1 MKHFGKAQLKELKSG
16 PMSGPITGRARQL
29 GAALLCALAVVASL
43 PLSAQA
49 ARRAPIV
56 ASAADLDFIALRDAS
71 LRGDT
76 SDAGRLSARLVNYPV
91 PSYVDYYRLYPRLA
105 SAPEGEVR
113 AFLNQYDGTAIADRL
128 RNDWLL
134 QLGRARDWRLFDE
147 QYPLFVLNDDTQVKC
162 YALSSRLA
170 KGENITRAAR
180 ELLVQPKYY
189 GEACPELI
197 GRLARDK
204 QFGDA
209 DVWRQVRL
217 AVEAGQPGIARR
229 IASYTDVNDK
239 QLAQAVDKPSA
250 VLDRALP
257 PARTSRELF
266 LIALGRLSRDNVDKA
281 VRLLEK
287 QQSKLGPEDLA
298 IAWSQIA
305 LPSSLALSKDAIGQW
320 RKTWD
325 APLSQEGY
333 QWRARVA
340 LRAGDWTMVLKA
352 IDAMPADLRKEATWT
367 YWRGRA
373 LAAQGAR
380 EEAVRLFQ
388 QIAGLHH
395 FYGLLATE
403 ELGLPIAPPPK
414 PQPPRPEEIAEA
426 AGNPGFQNALRF
438 FDLDLRFEGNREW
451 NWQLRK
457 LGERQL
463 LAAGEFARQSEV
475 LDRMVTTA
483 DRARTEIDLSQRY
496 PTPHDDIMH
505 AATHP
510 IGLDMA
516 WVYGLIRQ
524 ESRFVKSAK
533 SSVGASGLMQIMPGT
548 ATYVAKKIGMSGF
561 SLASLNDTRTNITLG
576 TQYLNMVLANLG
588 GSQTLATAAY
598 NAGPSRPRLW
608 RSTLDK
614 PVEGAVF
621 AETIPFSETRGYVK
635 NVLANATWYAA
646 QFENKP
652 QSLKARLGTVAP
664 RDANLAELGDLP

>member
-1 MKHFGKAQLKELKSG
+1 MKYLNSL
-16 PMSGPITGRARQL
+16 PITKASALVSTLAG
-29 GAALLCALAVVASL
+29 ALLCVLATAAWM
-43 PLSAQA
+43 PQAAQA
-49 ARRAPIV
+49 ARRAPVV
-56 ASAADLDFIALRDAS
+56 ASSADLDFIALREAS

-76 SDAGRLSARLVNYPV
+76 GEAGRLSARLADYPV
-91 PSYVDYYRLYPRLA
+91 PSYVEYYRLYPRLA

-113 AFLNQYDGTAIADRL
+113 AFLNKYDGTAIADRL

-134 QLGRARDWRLFDE
+134 LLGRARDWRLFDE

-162 YALSSRLA
+162 YALSSKLA
-170 KGENITRAAR
+170 KGENIARAAR

-189 GEACPELI
+189 GDACPELI
-197 GRLARDK
+197 GRLAKDK
-204 QFGDA
+204 QFNDA
-209 DVWRQVRL
+209 DLWRQVRL
-217 AVEAGQPGIARR
+217 AAEAGQPGIARR

-239 QLAQAVDKPSA
+239 QLVQAIDKPSA
-250 VLDRALP
+250 VLDRALSS
-257 PARTSRELF
+257 ARTSHELF
-266 LIALGRLSRDNVDKA
+266 LIALGRLARDNPDKA
-281 VRLLEK
+281 VKHLDR
-287 QQSKLGPEDLA
+287 QQSKLSREELA
-298 IAWSQIA
+298 LAWSQIA
-305 LPSSLALSKDAIGQW
+305 LPSSLALSKDAAPQW

-340 LRAGDWTMVLKA
+340 LRTGDWAMVLKA
-352 IDAMPADLRKEATWT
+352 IDAMPADLRKEPSWI

-373 LAAQGAR
+373 LAVQGNS
-380 EEAVRLFQ
+380 EEALKHFQ
-388 QIAGLHH
+388 LIAGQHH

-403 ELGLPIAPPPK
+403 ELGLPIMPPPK
-414 PQPPRPEEIAEA
+414 PTPPRSEEIAEA
-426 AGNPGFQNALRF
+426 AANPGFQHALRF
-438 FDLDLRFEGNREW
+438 FDLEMRFEGNREW

-463 LAAGEFARQSEV
+463 LAAGEFARQSDV

-483 DRARTEIDLSQRY
+483 DRARSEIDLSQRY
-496 PTPHDDIMH
+496 PTPHDDIML

-548 ATYVAKKIGMSGF
+548 ANYVAKKIGMSGF
-561 SLASLNDTRTNITLG
+561 TVASLNDIRTNITLG

-598 NAGPSRPRLW
+598 NAGPGRPRLW

-646 QFENKP
+646 QFENRP
-652 QSLKARLGTVAP
+652 QSLKARLGVVAP

>member
-1 MKHFGKAQLKELKSG
+1 MKYLNTL
-16 PMSGPITGRARQL
+16 PITKASVLAG
-29 GAALLCALAVVASL
+29 ALLCVLAAAACL
-43 PLSAQA
+43 PQAAQA
-49 ARRAPIV
+49 ARRAPVV
-56 ASAADLDFIALRDAS
+56 ASSADLDFIALREAS

-76 SDAGRLSARLVNYPV
+76 GEAGRLSARLVDYPV
-91 PSYVDYYRLYPRLA
+91 PSYVEYYRLYPRLA
-105 SAPEGEVR
+105 SAPEGEIR
-113 AFLNQYDGTAIADRL
+113 AFLNKYDGTAIADRL

-134 QLGRARDWRLFDE
+134 LLGRARDWRLFDE
-147 QYPLFVLNDDTQVKC
+147 QFPLFVLSDDTQVKC
-162 YALSSRLA
+162 YALSSKLA
-170 KGENITRAAR
+170 KGENIARAAR

-189 GEACPELI
+189 GDACPELI
-197 GRLARDK
+197 GRLAKDK
-204 QFGDA
+204 QFNDA

-239 QLAQAVDKPSA
+239 QLMQAIDKPSA
-250 VLDRALP
+250 VLDRALSSSH
-257 PARTSRELF
+257 TSHELF
-266 LIALGRLSRDNVDKA
+266 LIALGRLARDNPDKA
-281 VRLLEK
+281 VKYLDR
-287 QQSKLGPEDLA
+287 QQSKLSREELA
-298 IAWSQIA
+298 LAWSQIA
-305 LPSSLALSKDAIGQW
+305 LPSSLALSRDAAPQW

-325 APLSQEGY
+325 VPLSQEGY

-340 LRAGDWTMVLKA
+340 LRVGDWSMVLKA
-352 IDAMPADLRKEATWT
+352 IDAMPADLRKEPSWI

-373 LAAQGAR
+373 LAVQGNS
-380 EEAVRLFQ
+380 EEALRHFQ
-388 QIAGLHH
+388 LIAGQHH

-403 ELGLPIAPPPK
+403 ELGLPIMPPPK
-414 PQPPRPEEIAEA
+414 PTPPRSEEIAEA
-426 AGNPGFQNALRF
+426 AANPGFQHALRF
-438 FDLDLRFEGNREW
+438 FDLEMRFEGNREW

-483 DRARTEIDLSQRY
+483 DRARSEIDLSQRY
-496 PTPHDDIMH
+496 PTPHDDIML

-548 ATYVAKKIGMSGF
+548 ANYVAKKIGMNGF
-561 SLASLNDTRTNITLG
+561 TVASLNDIRTNITLG

-598 NAGPSRPRLW
+598 NAGPGRPRLW

-646 QFENKP
+646 QFENRP
-652 QSLKARLGTVAP
+652 QSLKARLGVVAP

>member
-1 MKHFGKAQLKELKSG
+1 MKYLNSL
-16 PMSGPITGRARQL
+16 PITKASVLASTLAG
-29 GAALLCALAVVASL
+29 ALLCVLATAAWM
-43 PLSAQA
+43 PQAAQA
-49 ARRAPIV
+49 ARRAPVV
-56 ASAADLDFIALRDAS
+56 ASSADLDFIALREAS

-76 SDAGRLSARLVNYPV
+76 GEAGRLSARLADYPV
-91 PSYVDYYRLYPRLA
+91 PSYVEYYRLYPRLA

-113 AFLNQYDGTAIADRL
+113 AFLNKYDGTAIADRL

-134 QLGRARDWRLFDE
+134 LLGRARDWRLFDE

-162 YALSSRLA
+162 YALSSKLA
-170 KGENITRAAR
+170 KGENIARAAR

-189 GEACPELI
+189 GDACPELI
-197 GRLARDK
+197 GRLAKDK
-204 QFGDA
+204 QFNDA
-209 DVWRQVRL
+209 DLWRQVRL
-217 AVEAGQPGIARR
+217 AAEAGQPGIARR

-239 QLAQAVDKPSA
+239 QLVQAIDKPSA
-250 VLDRALP
+250 VLDRALSS
-257 PARTSRELF
+257 ARTSHELF
-266 LIALGRLSRDNVDKA
+266 LIALGRLARDNPDKA
-281 VRLLEK
+281 VKHLDR
-287 QQSKLGPEDLA
+287 QQSKLSREELA
-298 IAWSQIA
+298 LAWSQIA
-305 LPSSLALSKDAIGQW
+305 LPSSLALSKDAAPQW

-340 LRAGDWTMVLKA
+340 LRTGDWAMVLKA
-352 IDAMPADLRKEATWT
+352 IDAMPADLRKEPSWI

-373 LAAQGAR
+373 LAVQGNS
-380 EEAVRLFQ
+380 EEALRHYQL
-388 QIAGLHH
+388 IAGQHH

-403 ELGLPIAPPPK
+403 ELGLPIMPPPK
-414 PQPPRPEEIAEA
+414 PTPPRTEEIAEA
-426 AGNPGFQNALRF
+426 AANPGFQYALRF
-438 FDLDLRFEGNREW
+438 FDLEMRFEGNREW

-483 DRARTEIDLSQRY
+483 DRARSEIDLSQRY
-496 PTPHDDIMH
+496 PTPHDDIML

-548 ATYVAKKIGMSGF
+548 ANYVAKKIGMSGF
-561 SLASLNDTRTNITLG
+561 TVASLNDIRTNITLG

-598 NAGPSRPRLW
+598 NAGPGRPRLW

-646 QFENKP
+646 QFENRP
-652 QSLKARLGTVAP
+652 QSLKARLGVVAP